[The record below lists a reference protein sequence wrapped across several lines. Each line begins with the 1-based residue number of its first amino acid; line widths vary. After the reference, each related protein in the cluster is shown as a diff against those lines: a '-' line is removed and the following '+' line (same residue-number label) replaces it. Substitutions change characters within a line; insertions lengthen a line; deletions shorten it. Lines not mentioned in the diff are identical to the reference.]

1 MSQEVLELARQAIR
15 ERDPGA
21 IVEYADGALR
31 VDSVLPAQTLVSI
44 LRANRIQTAESQ
56 RSDCCGGCCGG

>member
-15 ERDPGA
+15 QRDPGA
-21 IVEYADGALR
+21 SVEYAEGALR
-31 VDSVLPAQTLVSI
+31 VDSVLPAETLVSI
-44 LRANRIQTAESQ
+44 LRANRIQTAESP

>member
-15 ERDPGA
+15 QRDPDA

-44 LRANRIQTAESQ
+44 LRANRIQTAE